1 VVASLL
7 TANSPPLL
15 PAYNNLCAC
24 RRPTGVQGDSRYRKQ
39 GGGGKGRVD
48 RGELAGAG
56 VGGCACAALG
66 CTAHCLPPFDGL
78 LSCWSVTRSS

>member
-1 VVASLL
+1 MVASLL

-15 PAYNNLCAC
+15 PAYDNLCAC

-56 VGGCACAALG
+56 VGGCAALG
-66 CTAHCLPPFDGL
+66 CAVHRLPSVDGL
-78 LSCWSVTRSS
+78 LSYW